1 MCPVSSWAKGWSSSD
16 TFPLILILNRV
27 WATHRRILLCSSH
40 MIFIHNTN
48 GFEFILFW
56 FLWDVYFYLFIFKY
70 LFIWWC
76 WVFVVARMIFSCNMW
91 DIVLWPGIKPGPPAL
106 GVLSLSHW
114 TTRKVLGCLFFN
126 KLLLHDV
133 QKTTDWSA
141 TVLTPPLLKLSG
153 QDSVFLCPDL
163 TRVVLSVKW
172 IYAKSIWFYLHFF
185 LWNVGKGCISM
196 ESVPQ

>member
-1 MCPVSSWAKGWSSSD
+1 MLQRKIPHATTKTDDPACWNEDPARPKTEQKNFCPASITSATRNEMCRVSSWAKGWSSSD

-76 WVFVVARMIFSCNMW
+76 WVFVVARMIFSCNM
-91 DIVLWPGIKPGPPAL
+91 
-106 GVLSLSHW
+106 
-114 TTRKVLGCLFFN
+114 
-126 KLLLHDV
+126 
-133 QKTTDWSA
+133 
-141 TVLTPPLLKLSG
+141 
-153 QDSVFLCPDL
+153 
-163 TRVVLSVKW
+163 
-172 IYAKSIWFYLHFF
+172 
-185 LWNVGKGCISM
+185 
-196 ESVPQ
+196 